1 MSPKVWIFCGAV
13 LGAVGVGLGAYH
25 AHGLEK
31 ALTAR
36 ALAPDEVLRDMQ
48 NFDVGVRYEMYHA
61 LALVLVGLLMWRAPA
76 TCLHVAGILF
86 LVGTILFCGGL
97 FFPVLSGTK
106 LPWYIVPSGGTML
119 IVAWAVLAIGTV
131 TCRAIDRCEVAQPA
145 R

>member
-31 ALTAR
+31 TLTAR
-36 ALAPDEVLRDMQ
+36 ALAPDEVLREMQ

-61 LALVLVGLLMWRAPA
+61 LALVLVGLLACVPP
-76 TCLHVAGILF
+76 CLHVAGILF

-119 IVAWAVLAIGTV
+119 IVAWAVLAIGTLI
-131 TCRAIDRCEVAQPA
+131 CRAIDG
-145 R
+145 